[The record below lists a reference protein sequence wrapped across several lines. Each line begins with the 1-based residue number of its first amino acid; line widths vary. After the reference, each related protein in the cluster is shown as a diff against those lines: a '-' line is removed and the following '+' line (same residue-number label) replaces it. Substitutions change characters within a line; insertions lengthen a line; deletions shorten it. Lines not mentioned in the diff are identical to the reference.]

1 MLLWYTNAWGYDPP
15 WRDVDVVDQGVPL
28 INMAMVRTA
37 DLSGYEASLKRSVK
51 DISGE
56 IARMR

>member
-1 MLLWYTNAWGYDPP
+1 MTHP

-37 DLSGYEASLKRSVK
+37 DLSGYEASLKRSVN